1 MKWKTDLWLTPLAL
15 SLGALV
21 IRAQPPVDWKSEL
34 VRKAPAKWE
43 AFREFARRL
52 QGSITARNQS
62 KLGGTH
68 LDITIFDDI
77 KQNQTCSLIRTR
89 SVKKRLGDA
98 RKKEASENE
107 MIFGAN
113 SKYAFSIAKR
123 RAGWVLEDL
132 LMDPKAKVTPTKQS
146 VAEYVLTAISG
157 HFNVLDQNLA
167 SLIEGSK
174 INVTK
179 VVAEKTNN
187 PGRVSAEFQYSG
199 GPSNLPQLSGRMLLS
214 PENLWCVLGFDSF
227 FETDGTKTILR
238 AKNEFKTYHEV
249 YPVPVRTSF
258 EWVNQA
264 REGATRVRQVTL
276 EFDLREDA
284 NVPESHFTL
293 SAFGLPE
300 PKGITWREPSRWHL
314 WFIAAGIIAAGVGLA
329 LHRARRRAKGEVK
342 ALGLD

>member
-21 IRAQPPVDWKSEL
+21 IAQPPVDWKSEL
-34 VRKAPAKWE
+34 VRKAPEKWE

-52 QGSITARNQS
+52 QGSITAWNQS

-68 LDITIFDDI
+68 LETTIFDDI

-107 MIFGAN
+107 MVFGAN
-113 SKYAFSIAKR
+113 SKYAFSLAKR

-132 LMDPKAKVTPTKQS
+132 FMDPKAKVTPTKQS

-167 SLIEGSK
+167 SLLEGGK

-179 VVAEKTNN
+179 VVAENTIKAR
-187 PGRVSAEFQYSG
+187 PVSAEFEYSG
-199 GPSNLPQLSGRMLLS
+199 GPNNLPPLSGRMLLS

-227 FETDGTKTILR
+227 FETDGTKIILR
-238 AKNEFKTYHEV
+238 AKNEFKTYHQV

-264 REGATRVRQVTL
+264 QEGETPVRKVTV

-284 NVPESHFTL
+284 SVPDSGFTL

-300 PKGITWREPSRWHL
+300 PKGMTWREPSRWHL
-314 WFIAAGIIAAGVGLA
+314 WFIAVGIIAAGVGLA
-329 LHRARRRAKGEVK
+329 LHRARRRAKVGSRPLV
-342 ALGLD
+342 